1 MMNSAN
7 PVSGLAMALA
17 GAAML
22 AACGPA
28 KTSSNTSEA
37 AATPAAAKV
46 AAAAE
51 PNGPQERCFGVALKG
66 HNDCKAGPGT
76 SCAGT
81 AKFDYQGNAWKFVD
95 AGTCRKLGGTLEEH
109 SGHTPPVA
117 QKG

>member
-7 PVSGLAMALA
+7 PVSGLVVALA

-28 KTSSNTSEA
+28 KTSSVDGDA
-37 AATPAAAKV
+37 AKAPAVAKV
-46 AAAAE
+46 AAFE
-51 PNGPQERCFGVALKG
+51 KCFGVALKG

-76 SCAGT
+76 TCAGT
-81 AKFDYQGNAWKFVD
+81 AKADYQGNSWKNVE
-95 AGTCRKLGGTLEEH
+95 AGTCLKQGGTLEAH
-109 SGHTPPVA
+109 SGNTPPVA

>member
-22 AACGPA
+22 AACGPT
-28 KTSSNTSEA
+28 KTSGNPSEA

-46 AAAAE
+46 A
-51 PNGPQERCFGVALKG
+51 EREKCFGVALKG

-76 SCAGT
+76 TCAGT
-81 AKFDYQGNAWKFVD
+81 AKVDYLGNSWKFVD
-95 AGTCRKLGGTLEEH
+95 ADTCVKQGGTLEAH
-109 SGHTPPVA
+109 SENTPPVA